1 MSRFIGLLAIL
12 ALLFSSCMKAHH
24 VDLVVH
30 NAVIHSLDETMTTYQ
45 AMAIKDGKIV
55 ELGPERQILNKYSSD
70 EAYDAGGKNI
80 YPGLTDAHVH
90 LLYAAK
96 QRMGVDLSESN
107 SFAQLLMDVEMYQQ
121 RRPQKIIIGFGWN
134 ESLWRDNS
142 MPTNAKLNEI
152 FPTTPV
158 CLFRNDGHT
167 ALVNEALLKL
177 AKITT
182 ETTVADGEIY
192 KIDGQLT
199 GILTDGAMHLV
210 QEKLPK
216 FSLNELKEIVI
227 EIQNELLMYGI
238 TNVHD
243 AGLEADEVKMYQEL
257 IDKKRF
263 KLNFYGM
270 LLPTDENIQF
280 AKKNKVFE
288 YKNMTIRSFKV
299 FVDGSLGS
307 WGAYLKQAYSD
318 KPTTSGYPTITKE
331 KLDELVQLCSS
342 IGYQLNAHAIGD
354 AAVKMVLDAY
364 QPIVKLNPDHRWRIE
379 HCQVVDPA
387 DLKLFLELGVIP
399 SVQPT
404 QALSDYPFTERR
416 LGKDRLKTAYAYKS
430 LLTQT
435 GILLMGTDFPIESMD
450 PFKTL
455 YAACVRKND
464 KDLPEQGFLPSE
476 ALELN
481 DFLKGSTI
489 WSAIGSFQEQR
500 NGSLEAGKEATFA
513 VFESKINVPQNY
525 VNNFSLLTYIKG
537 EKVYSAQ

>member
-12 ALLFSSCMKAHH
+12 ATLFSSCMKAHH

-30 NAVIHSLDETMTTYQ
+30 NAVIHSLDESMATYE

-96 QRMGVDLSESN
+96 QRMGVDLTSCN

-121 RRPQKIIIGFGWN
+121 RRPQKIIVGFGWN
-134 ESLWRDNS
+134 ESFWRDNS

-158 CLFRNDGHT
+158 CLYRNDGHT

-177 AKITT
+177 ANITT
-182 ETTVADGEIY
+182 ETTVADGEIH
-192 KIDGQLT
+192 KVDGKLT

-216 FSLNELKEIVI
+216 FSLNELKEKVI

-243 AGLEADEVKMYQEL
+243 AGLEADEVKMYKEL

-270 LLPTDENIQF
+270 LLPTEENIQF
-280 AKKNKVFE
+280 AKKNKVYE

-307 WGAYLKQAYSD
+307 WGAYLKQPYSD
-318 KPTTSGYPTITKE
+318 KVTTSGYPTITKE

-364 QPIVKLNPDHRWRIE
+364 QPIAKLNPDHRWRIE
-379 HCQVVDPA
+379 HCQVVDPS

-404 QALSDYPFTERR
+404 QALSDYPFAETR
-416 LGKDRLKTAYAYKS
+416 LGKERLKTAYAYKS
-430 LLTQT
+430 LLNQT
-435 GILLMGTDFPIESMD
+435 GILLLGTDFPIESMD

-455 YAACVRKND
+455 YAACVRKNE
-464 KDLPEQGFLPSE
+464 KDLPEQGFLPLE

-481 DFLKGSTI
+481 DFMKGSTI
-489 WSAIGSFQEQR
+489 WPAIGSFQEQR
-500 NGSLEAGKEATFA
+500 IGSLEVGKDATFA
-513 VFESKINVPQNY
+513 VFESKINVPHNF